1 MIKIVTDS
9 TAYLPEEVVQRYGI
23 QVIPLNVLFGE
34 RTYKEGLDLSYE
46 QFYQMLAQAKD
57 LPTTSQPAVGE
68 FYELYSKLVQDGSE
82 VISIHISSKL
92 SGTID
97 SALMACKELPEAS
110 ISVVDSLSTAVGLEL
125 MVIAAAEAVA
135 AGQSRA
141 EVVAMLEQ
149 MVRETRLFFVV
160 DTLEYLQKGGRIG
173 GAAALVGTL
182 LNVKPILHL
191 KDGRIE
197 PLSKVRTKRK
207 AVKELL
213 GLMVE
218 EMGSE
223 EPVRIA
229 VGHAVALKEGQSLL
243 EKAQSRLNCAV
254 SYLAQIG
261 PVIGTHTGPG
271 ALGLATCPERVIDV
285 KREA

>member
-46 QFYQMLAQAKD
+46 QFYQMLAQAKN

-243 EKAQSRLNCAV
+243 EKAQSRLNCTV

>member
-46 QFYQMLAQAKD
+46 QFYQMLAQAKN

-141 EVVAMLEQ
+141 KVVAMLEQ

-243 EKAQSRLNCAV
+243 EKAQSRLNCTV